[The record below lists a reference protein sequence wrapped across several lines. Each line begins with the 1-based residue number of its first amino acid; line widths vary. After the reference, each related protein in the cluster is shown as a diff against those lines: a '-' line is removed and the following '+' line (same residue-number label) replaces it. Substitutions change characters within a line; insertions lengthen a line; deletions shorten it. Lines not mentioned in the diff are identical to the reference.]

1 MLIHNQEHL
10 LKVINQ
16 VFDLERKIVAKEEF
30 TPLQRNIN
38 RMKETFAEMGL
49 AWASPL
55 GEPYNDTRTDCEAS
69 IAGESSE
76 NLYISEVLKPI
87 VWVKD
92 GGLNYIIQKAVVI
105 AESKN

>member
-1 MLIHNQEHL
+1 MIHNQEQL

-16 VFDLERKIVAKEEF
+16 VFDLERKVTSKEEF
-30 TPLQRNIN
+30 APLNRNLGRI
-38 RMKETFAEMGL
+38 KDTFGEMGIS
-49 AWASPL
+49 WASPL
-55 GEPYNDTRTDCEAS
+55 GEVYNDTRTDCEAS

-76 NLYISEVLKPI
+76 NLFISEVLKPI